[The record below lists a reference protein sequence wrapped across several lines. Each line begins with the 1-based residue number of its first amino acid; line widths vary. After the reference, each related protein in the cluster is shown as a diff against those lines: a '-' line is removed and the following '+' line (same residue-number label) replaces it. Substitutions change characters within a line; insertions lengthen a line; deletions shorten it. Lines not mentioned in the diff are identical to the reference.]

1 MVHRRSPLGVLLV
14 VMTLLP
20 AAALVPGLRVSGASR
35 ATALGGQ
42 LGRLR
47 DGAPKRTSSLVLAAS
62 MSAADDNDKS
72 GSRSLLEHFKSTRA
86 KIAAFCDKNY
96 FLVGLVTAVALAG
109 IAPGI
114 GRKGGPLMPE
124 LTVAWGATCSIFVL
138 AGLNLPTSELRRAA
152 MSLKEHTLIQSIN
165 LALIP
170 LAMLP
175 LCNALL
181 AGGLLSQSLRDGMLV
196 MSALPT
202 TVNMCVALSRSSAG
216 DEALAIFNAVL
227 GNLLGV
233 SLRRGSP
240 AARGHQRIHLGGGRV
255 QELSTRSSRSSR
267 DSSYAGRSSRRALSR
282 GARSSSRAP
291 RRRSSHHRLLH
302 LLRHLPAR
310 LRPARGDVRQD
321 LGARGCD
328 ARGGS
333 PGRGRSAGSRACARR
348 SASPSRSARRK
359 DARAGAAAAQGRLR
373 QPTRPRPRNAA
384 LDPAPA
390 PALCRLGAL
399 TSVQVRRGEAER
411 GVSVSICGGPICV

>member
-1 MVHRRSPLGVLLV
+1 
-14 VMTLLP
+14 
-20 AAALVPGLRVSGASR
+20 
-35 ATALGGQ
+35 
-42 LGRLR
+42 
-47 DGAPKRTSSLVLAAS
+47 

-233 SLRRGSP
+233 ILTPWLLLRLVGTSGSISGVDAFKKLSTKVIIPLVAGQLLRGPLVASGALAGRKKLLSRTSETLLLTIVYSTFCDTFLRGFGLP
-240 AARGHQRIHLGGGRV
+240 AATFAKILALVGATHAAALAGAWQIGGI
-255 QELSTRSSRSSR
+255 S
-267 DSSYAGRSSRRALSR
+267 
-282 GARSSSRAP
+282 
-291 RRRSSHHRLLH
+291 
-302 LLRHLPAR
+302 R
-310 LRPARGDVRQD
+310 LRPAQRITLTLCSTQKTLALGLPLLKVVFANRPD
-321 LGARGCD
+321 LGLMCTPLLIQHPLQLFV
-328 ARGGS
+328 GS
-333 PGRGRSAGSRACARR
+333 VLSPRFKKYAEEKQSERSA
-348 SASPSRSARRK
+348 
-359 DARAGAAAAQGRLR
+359 
-373 QPTRPRPRNAA
+373 
-384 LDPAPA
+384 
-390 PALCRLGAL
+390 
-399 TSVQVRRGEAER
+399 
-411 GVSVSICGGPICV
+411 